1 MSKHVKKVAHMQQE
15 DKDIQRLIQAPMSDI
30 WRELLGNSHSDTTS
44 TDGEVTLPTLKSDP
58 WGELLQSRG
67 VEMIDSQQVHLH
79 MSDQD
84 VELALQIMQE
94 QPLQNIS
101 REQDSTL

>member
-1 MSKHVKKVAHMQQE
+1 MQKE
-15 DKDIQRLIQAPMSDI
+15 DKDMQRLIQAPMSDI
-30 WRELLGNSHSDTTS
+30 WQELLGS
-44 TDGEVTLPTLKSDP
+44 TRSQSEAASVDSETPLPIIESDP

-67 VEMIDSQQVHLH
+67 VEMIDLQQLHLH

-94 QPLQNIS
+94 QPP
-101 REQDSTL
+101 QDVGGKPDTSL

>member
-1 MSKHVKKVAHMQQE
+1 MQQE

-30 WRELLGNSHSDTTS
+30 WRELLGNSHAQSETTC
-44 TDGEVTLPTLKSDP
+44 TDGEAAVPMLKSDP

-67 VEMIDSQQVHLH
+67 VEMIDLQQLHLH

-94 QPLQNIS
+94 QPLQNVS
-101 REQDSTL
+101 REPDSSL